1 MTEESSLVLEGGVAA
16 TTIAFLQTAV
26 LRMIPYAL
34 PSVVLIAL
42 DLAYGIKAA
51 KFRGEKVRLSTAMR
65 RTITKT
71 FGYVCWLVLASTMAI
86 AFSQQWLEWAI
97 LGLVYANEFAS
108 IVGNHLETKG
118 LEISWKNVNKALFH
132 FGAQKAGL
140 DDGGIDPNGFV
151 RPIQKPKYKPLR
163 NAKGQFVKKNKKR

>member
-42 DLAYGIKAA
+42 DLVYGIKAA
-51 KFRGEKVRLSTAMR
+51 NYRGEKVRLSTAIR
-65 RTITKT
+65 RTTTKL
-71 FGYVCWLVLASTMAI
+71 FGYVCWLILASTLSL
-86 AFSQQWLEWAI
+86 AFEQRWLEWAI
-97 LGLVYANEFAS
+97 LGLVYANELAS
-108 IVGNHLETKG
+108 IVSNHLETKG
-118 LEISWKNVNKALFH
+118 LEISWKNVNKAIFH

-140 DDGGIDPNGFV
+140 DDDGIDPNGFV

-163 NAKGQFVKKNKKR
+163 NSKGQFVKKNKK